1 MKKEKKVEN
10 EKRSRDMIR
19 CLKERLIG
27 SICLPFRNPYGY
39 SMLEEQTMR
48 ISFFVFSSLSGEI
61 EHLRFRRLVM
71 PEKLQEQGTIDVLVY
86 TFYCQFVSGDG
97 EQNK

>member
-1 MKKEKKVEN
+1 
-10 EKRSRDMIR
+10 
-19 CLKERLIG
+19 
-27 SICLPFRNPYGY
+27 
-39 SMLEEQTMR
+39 MLEEQTMR
-48 ISFFVFSSLSGEI
+48 ISVFVFSSLSGEI
-61 EHLRFRRLVM
+61 EHLGFRRLVM